1 MQSLDPAQLW
11 ETLQTFLL
19 QKGLDVLGAVVV
31 LLLAW
36 IVAGWARRWTERS
49 IHRSEIDD
57 TLASFFGALA
67 RAAVLVLGIMAALQI
82 LAVPLTSAVAVI
94 GAAGLAIAL
103 AFQGTLSNFASGVL
117 LLTFRPFR
125 QGDFVEVAGTS
136 GSVTEIGLFFTVLT
150 TPDNVRITVPNSKI
164 SGETIKNVT
173 ANDTRRIDL
182 VVGVSYDDDL
192 GHAME
197 TIREVLDEEE
207 RVLDDP
213 EPQVAVSDMGDSA
226 IGIVVRPWVE
236 TSNYWPTRFALTQAL
251 KERLESA
258 GCSFPYPQRDVH
270 LFQEGG
276 GGEAPSAG

>member
-1 MQSLDPAQLW
+1 MDNLDPAQLW
-11 ETLQTFLL
+11 DTLQTYLL
-19 QKGLDVLGAVVV
+19 ERGLAALGALVV
-31 LLLAW
+31 LVVAW
-36 IVAGWARRWTERS
+36 IVAGWARGWTERS
-49 IHRSEIDD
+49 IRRSRIDD

-67 RAAVLVLGIMAALQI
+67 RAAVLALGFLAAVGILGISLG
-82 LAVPLTSAVAVI
+82 PAVAVI

-192 GHAME
+192 GHAMQ
-197 TIREVLDEEE
+197 TIREVLGEEE
-207 RVLDDP
+207 RVLDEP
-213 EPQVAVSDMGDSA
+213 EPQVAVSEMGDSA

-251 KERLESA
+251 KERLEAA

-276 GGEAPSAG
+276 GADAPSAD

>member
-258 GCSFPYPQRDVH
+258 GCSFAYPQRDVH